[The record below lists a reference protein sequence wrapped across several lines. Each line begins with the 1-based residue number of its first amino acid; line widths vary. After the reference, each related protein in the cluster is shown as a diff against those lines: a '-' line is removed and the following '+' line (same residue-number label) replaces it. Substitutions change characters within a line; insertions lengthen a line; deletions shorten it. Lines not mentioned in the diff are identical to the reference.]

1 MTERLWDLPAT
12 WVWAIIG
19 DLGDVVSGGTPS
31 TKVPEYWG
39 GDVIWFAPSDL
50 TGYKPKH
57 IAQGAKTLTEKG
69 LAKSSA
75 KLMAAGS
82 VMFSSRAPVGYV
94 AINSTP
100 AATNQGFKSIVPH
113 RELFNEYLYHYLK
126 AAKHIAE
133 ERASGTTFKELSGSA
148 FSTLPVPLAPAKEQR
163 RIGDRIEALFDE
175 IDKGIESL
183 RDAKRAIKLYRQ
195 SLLKS
200 AFEGRLTAQWRAE
213 NSDKLESPDAL
224 LARIR
229 EERERRHESA
239 LDGWEQAVAEWRKGG
254 EKGRKPSKPKRLAGL
269 ANRAKVPTDGVAT
282 TPTQWLWLS
291 LSELGQVTGGLTKNQ
306 KRNGLPQRAK
316 YLRVANVYSNRLELD
331 EIMEIGITEDELR
344 KTRLVAGDLLFVE
357 GNGSIEQIGRVAIWN
372 GSVPDM
378 THQNHLI
385 RFSANGLLSS
395 RFALYFMMSPIGR
408 ERITIQ
414 ASSTSGLHTLSI
426 SKVGSLP
433 VPVCSPAEQ
442 AEVVRIIDDRL
453 EATERLEAEIDAN
466 LARADALRQSIQ
478 KKAFAG
484 KLVPQDPDDEP
495 AQALLARIR
504 ASHSGDST
512 TKPRRRSRGRAS
524 ATAPP

>member
-1 MTERLWDLPAT
+1 MTDLPRG
-12 WVWAIIG
+12 WASGLLSDFVTPRGEKVSPADFPDMPFIG
-19 DLGDVVSGGTPS
+19 MDHVEAHTTRIVGSVPS
-31 TKVPEYWG
+31 RQMKSAASRFSRDNVLYGRLRPYLNKV
-39 GDVIWFAPSDL
+39 
-50 TGYKPKH
+50 
-57 IAQGAKTLTEKG
+57 AQSKFDG
-69 LAKSSA
+69 LAS
-75 KLMAAGS
+75 GEFI
-82 VMFSSRAPVGYV
+82 VFEG
-94 AINSTP
+94 
-100 AATNQGFKSIVPH
+100 NQLIDPGFLRYRMHAQDFVSFASHLNEGDRPRVNFDQIGEFEVLVPPP
-113 RELFNEYLYHYLK
+113 E
-126 AAKHIAE
+126 
-133 ERASGTTFKELSGSA
+133 
-148 FSTLPVPLAPAKEQR
+148 EQR
-163 RIGDRIEALFDE
+163 RIVKRIETLFDE
-175 IDKGIESL
+175 IEQGVASL
-183 RDAKRAIKLYRQ
+183 RDAKKAIGLYRQ

-200 AFEGRLTAQWRAE
+200 AFEGRLTADWRAR
-213 NSDKLESPDAL
+213 NHDKLQTPDTFV
-224 LARIR
+224 ARIH
-229 EERERRHESA
+229 EERERRYEAA
-239 LDGWEQAVAEWRKGG
+239 LDNWERAVAKWRTGE
-254 EKGRKPSKPKRLAGL
+254 EKGRKPAKPKRPAGF
-269 ANRAKVPTDGVAT
+269 AVTAEVPTDVVAT

-453 EATERLEAEIDAN
+453 EATETLEAEIDTN
-466 LARADALRQSIQ
+466 LARADALRQSIL

-484 KLVPQDPDDEP
+484 KLVPQDPTDEP
-495 AQALLARIR
+495 ATILLQRIEAERASQKQDGTTRKREARI
-504 ASHSGDST
+504 A
-512 TKPRRRSRGRAS
+512 
-524 ATAPP
+524 